1 MPKKD
6 KLNLVSA
13 HIQLSAAIQSV
24 FIRKIKMQVTLK
36 QTAAQKQA
44 KRVVRTMLCRKLRVI
59 PSRMMNKDDD
69 DDNVPSQNWH
79 ASVGTTVIAMY
90 H

>member
-6 KLNLVSA
+6 KLKVSA
-13 HIQLSAAIQSV
+13 HIHLSAAIQRVST
-24 FIRKIKMQVTLK
+24 RKIKMQVTLR

-59 PSRMMNKDDD
+59 PPSDDD

-79 ASVGTTVIAMY
+79 PSVGTTVIAMY